1 VTVYKLIAKDSIEEY
16 ILKMANM
23 KLRLDK
29 NISAKEGDI
38 LEEDNDNQKQSL
50 QSMIKEA
57 FRLADIKAQQEQ
69 EHS

>member
-1 VTVYKLIAKDSIEEY
+1 LIAKDSIEEY

-38 LEEDNDNQKQSL
+38 LEDSEDNDNQKQSL

-57 FRLADIKAQQEQ
+57 FRMADIRAQEVQER
-69 EHS
+69 S